1 MLLRGFRSI
10 QGWPFEQRFP
20 KAACSLS
27 MTSYSTPQGDWTAG
41 RAPCASGRFPV
52 RAGTGGADEGH
63 FKWPGGAEPE
73 ASLQIRGQAGPP
85 RPAGVLLSRL
95 DCSQDPTL
103 QTKAEGEDQP
113 SSSW

>member
-1 MLLRGFRSI
+1 MFSFDDQLLHSPGGLDYRPGTLCIRV
-10 QGWPFEQRFP
+10 
-20 KAACSLS
+20 
-27 MTSYSTPQGDWTAG
+27 
-41 RAPCASGRFPV
+41 FPV
-52 RAGTGGADEGH
+52 RAGTGGADKGH

-85 RPAGVLLSRL
+85 RPAGVPLSRL